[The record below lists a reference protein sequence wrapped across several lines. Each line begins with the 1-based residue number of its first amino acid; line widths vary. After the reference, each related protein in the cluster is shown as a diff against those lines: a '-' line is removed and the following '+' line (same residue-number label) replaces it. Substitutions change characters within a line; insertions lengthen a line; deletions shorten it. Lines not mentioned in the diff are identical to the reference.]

1 MFMMKSFRK
10 FGLVAALIV
19 LSGGLAQAQTRIA
32 TVDLVKVFN
41 DYWKTKQSKLALDAT
56 KTELKKEVESMQEAH
71 KKLATDFQKLVA
83 DANDQAVSN
92 EERDKRRKNLEPR
105 AKELRDSEENLKQF
119 FARNEADLKLK
130 TERMMETVIKD
141 IKSVVATRARTG
153 GYAFVVDSSAKSL
166 AQTEVFLFTSGD
178 SDLTDAVIKELNAAA
193 PPEFAK

>member
-1 MFMMKSFRK
+1 MMKSFRK